1 MSAVLEVIW
10 HDVECGGYAEDLSLW
25 HDLAGRSVGPV
36 LDVGAGTGR
45 VALDLARAGHD
56 VTALDRELELLEAL
70 SARARAAG
78 LSVTTAAGDA
88 HGFALGRRFAL
99 IVVPMQTVQLLG
111 GAAGRA
117 AFLRRALAHLEPRGL
132 LAVAIADPL
141 DSFDAEFDGLPRPDE
156 AERGGTR
163 YVSQA
168 LAVADEGEQAAI
180 HRVRQI
186 VRADGTV
193 EEADNVI
200 RLDRVEPE
208 QLEEEA
214 ATAGLRVE
222 APRLIPSTDEYI
234 GSTVVVVSAP

>member
-25 HDLAGRSVGPV
+25 HDLAGRSGGPV

-45 VALDLARAGHD
+45 VTLELARAG
-56 VTALDRELELLEAL
+56 VPVVALDADPALCDALRERAGGLPVEVVCADARDFELA
-70 SARARAAG
+70 
-78 LSVTTAAGDA
+78 
-88 HGFALGRRFAL
+88 RRFAL